1 MLGLFQAKSRD
12 LHMTPVCLEVIIT
25 KTQGGHIRI
34 MIHPGGKQSKVRI
47 TLA

>member
-25 KTQGGHIRI
+25 ITQGTHKAYKG
-34 MIHPGGKQSKVRI
+34 PSTGQT
-47 TLA
+47 TLDQRENA